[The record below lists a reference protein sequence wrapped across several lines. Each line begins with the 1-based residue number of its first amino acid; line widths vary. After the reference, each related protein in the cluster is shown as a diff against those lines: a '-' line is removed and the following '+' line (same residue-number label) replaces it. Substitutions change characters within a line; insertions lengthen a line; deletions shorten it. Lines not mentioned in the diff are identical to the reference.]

1 MNNRK
6 CLKLL
11 TVSGIIAFTGATT
24 ALYGAEDRDRPCKKP
39 KFRTFEPVHLS
50 EVPPETEISFH
61 VSNGADPETIK
72 ATARKISM
80 PVTVV
85 DKMNFFVATA
95 KLPASLINKYARI
108 HVEAKADDGDCIGQ
122 DGWLLKILPKESAA
136 RMSNESDNAGKVV
149 KE

>member
-1 MNNRK
+1 MNHKK

-11 TVSGIIAFTGATT
+11 TIFAVVAFTGT
-24 ALYGAEDRDRPCKKP
+24 AAGYGSEEGDRRCKKP

-61 VSNGADPETIK
+61 VSNWADPDTIK
-72 ATARKISM
+72 ATAKKIPM

-85 DKMNFFVATA
+85 DKINYFDVTA
-95 KLPASLINKYARI
+95 KLPASLIDKYARI
-108 HVEAKADDGDCIGQ
+108 HVEAKADDGDCLGQ
-122 DGWLLKILPKESAA
+122 DGWLLKVLPAQGGVEKSVENKKA
-136 RMSNESDNAGKVV
+136 EKVV